1 MDRRNFLQVTAVAAL
16 AAQGYLPLLAAER
29 KRKSKKRAGKKGD
42 YAGPKNIYTEPA
54 AIEPITGYL
63 PRFKPAVKGA
73 MSKPFAA
80 KYSLISCHGSAAKSK
95 NSIMGSLDVIFS
107 DDICRTTEVRTG
119 KSQNIVKTELKCSG
133 KFNTASSWTLDSS
146 VEGIPDV
153 YFVEKGTWDGKTMVV
168 KSKSWTQKRS
178 TSNPLI
184 SRWALLGLL
193 SSGKLRSKPLTFDM
207 LDDSTLRSDQ
217 TLRYTGQIE
226 IPVASGSAK
235 LDSYAQTGRGIIPI
249 HYLVDGDG
257 RVQLIT
263 MSTVNWALS
272 DLGWSATD
280 TTDGFL

>member
-1 MDRRNFLQVTAVAAL
+1 MDRRNFLQVTAVTAL

-29 KRKSKKRAGKKGD
+29 KVKKRNRADKKGS
-42 YAGPKNIYTEPA
+42 YRGPKNIYTEPA

-63 PRFKPAVKGA
+63 PQFNPVVRKT
-73 MSKPFAA
+73 MSEAFAA
-80 KYSLISCHGSAAKSK
+80 KYSLIACRGSAAKSI
-95 NSIMGSLDVIFS
+95 NRVMGSLDVAFS
-107 DDICRTTEVRTG
+107 EATCRTTEVREARP
-119 KSQNIVKTELKCSG
+119 QNIVKTELKCSG

-193 SSGKLRSKPLTFDM
+193 SSGKLKSKPLTFDM

-226 IPVASGSAK
+226 IPVAGGKAK
-235 LDSYAQTGRGIIPI
+235 LDSYAQTGRGIVPT
-249 HYLVDGDG
+249 HYLVDADG

-263 MSTVNWALS
+263 MSTVNWAL
-272 DLGWSATD
+272 TD
-280 TTDGFL
+280 MNKKNR